1 MLKLEGNIEPV
12 QCLALSPD
20 PAHEKGKPKKLKV
33 VRSKK
38 A

>member
-20 PAHEKGKPKKLKV
+20 LAHEKGKPKKLKV

>member
-1 MLKLEGNIEPV
+1 MLELKGYKEPV
-12 QCLALSPD
+12 QCLALSPE
-20 PAHEKGKPKKLKV
+20 PTHEKGKPKKLKV